1 MIEYDWDTE
10 KEAENVRQHGIDF
23 YEAMVALR
31 DPFAVEWFD
40 QDHSLDETRF
50 ITIGRDL
57 RGRFFT
63 VVTSDDWP
71 KPRIISARRATKRER
86 HAYQHQRP
94 PDSH

>member
-1 MIEYDWDTE
+1 MIEYDWDPD
-10 KEAENVRQHGIDF
+10 KEAENVRQHGFDF

-40 QDHSLDETRF
+40 EDHSTDEPRF
-50 ITIGRDL
+50 VTIGRDL
-57 RGRFFT
+57 RGRFLA
-63 VVTSDDWP
+63 VVTSDGWP

-86 HAYQHQRP
+86 HAFEHQRP